1 MGIKKIAR
9 PMNKAKNEFLKWLKK
24 NNADN
29 IDIYAPEDSEWNYY
43 VMVSG
48 FISSHLYT
56 STFMVLKEKQSVD
69 SDMREAYIEIYLLM
83 SFWN

>member
-1 MGIKKIAR
+1 
-9 PMNKAKNEFLKWLKK
+9 MNKAKNEFLKWLKK

>member
-1 MGIKKIAR
+1 
-9 PMNKAKNEFLKWLKK
+9 MNKAKNEFLKWLKK

-69 SDMREAYIEIYLLM
+69 YRYEGSIHRDLSVDEFLELIR
-83 SFWN
+83 